1 MIRRTY
7 VLYIFIYTYIHT
19 YIHQTA
25 QCVWQFAVCIF
36 AESKADILSD
46 RIAIIAEGRL
56 TAIASSM
63 ALKFLGA
70 AVAYLNMSEE
80 CEL

>member
-1 MIRRTY
+1 
-7 VLYIFIYTYIHT
+7 
-19 YIHQTA
+19 
-25 QCVWQFAVCIF
+25 VCIF

>member
-7 VLYIFIYTYIHT
+7 VLYIYSYIR
-19 YIHQTA
+19 QPNA
-25 QCVWQFAVCIF
+25 SGNFAVCIF
-36 AESKADILSD
+36 AEFKADILSD